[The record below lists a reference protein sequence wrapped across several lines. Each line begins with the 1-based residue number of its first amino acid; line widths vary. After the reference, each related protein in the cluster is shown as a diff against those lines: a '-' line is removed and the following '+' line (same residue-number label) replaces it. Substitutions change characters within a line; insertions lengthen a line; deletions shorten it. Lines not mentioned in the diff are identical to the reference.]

1 MLAFRVT
8 PPVVLSLPIFILF
21 ARAGLVNTP
30 VGIALVHSVF
40 NLPIAIWILESF
52 ITAIPRSFDEMAFID
67 GHSRSGFFMRFLIPA
82 LAPGI
87 AVTAFFVSFF
97 HGSRSS

>member
-1 MLAFRVT
+1 LKTFVGDRHFLFFLLAFRVT

-40 NLPIAIWILESF
+40 NLPITIWILESF
-52 ITAIPRSFDEMAFID
+52 ITAIPRSFDEMA
-67 GHSRSGFFMRFLIPA
+67 
-82 LAPGI
+82 LACRHKPPP
-87 AVTAFFVSFF
+87 
-97 HGSRSS
+97 R